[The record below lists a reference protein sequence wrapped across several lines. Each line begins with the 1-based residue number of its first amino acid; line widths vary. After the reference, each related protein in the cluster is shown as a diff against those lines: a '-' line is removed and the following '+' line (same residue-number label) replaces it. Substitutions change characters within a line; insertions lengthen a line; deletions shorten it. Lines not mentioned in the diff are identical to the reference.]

1 MKNGYCKRLSDF
13 PKFTLKPAEP
23 GTHSDLKWYKHYC
36 SDGVSDLGLQ
46 KHAHDSQLGE
56 NAVNLKQKHA
66 HTHQIFMEEGG
77 LF

>member
-23 GTHSDLKWYKHYC
+23 GTHSDLKHYF
-36 SDGVSDLGLQ
+36 SDGVSDLELQ
-46 KHAHDSQLGE
+46 KHAHNSQLGE

-66 HTHQIFMEEGG
+66 HAHQIFMEGG